1 MQFDFCDKVGSER
14 CGLRDPEHFRVYI
27 PNRSMY
33 TNQHAAGVGQREE
46 AAAGGGGGGLRTSR
60 GEFERNY
67 EAFKEPVWILAYVL
81 YFAFSW

>member
-1 MQFDFCDKVGSER
+1 MTKWEAKGAGCATPSTSACTSR
-14 CGLRDPEHFRVYI
+14 TAACI
-27 PNRSMY
+27 P
-33 TNQHAAGVGQREE
+33 TNSQQESDSGKKQLLVV
-46 AAAGGGGGGLRTSR
+46 GLRTSR